1 MQMFDESFFVA
12 LAFATVIA
20 AFLFLKLPQRLLA
33 ALDAKSAEIADELQQ
48 ARKLREEA
56 EALLAD
62 YERRRKSA
70 EQQAEEI
77 VTEAHETAQ
86 RLADE
91 ARAAMQTQLERR
103 IQQAETKIARAE
115 EQLVDEVRA
124 AITQL
129 AVDAAAHLIEKGM
142 SAQQANA
149 LIEQNISELKDR
161 LQ

>member
-1 MQMFDESFFVA
+1 MFDESFFVA
-12 LAFATVIA
+12 LAFAAVIS

-62 YERRRKSA
+62 YEKRRKSA

-77 VTEAHETAQ
+77 VTEARETAQ
-86 RLADE
+86 RLAEE

-103 IQQAETKIARAE
+103 TQQAETKIARAE
-115 EQLVDEVRA
+115 EQLVGEVRA

-129 AVDAAAHLIEKGM
+129 AVDAAAHLIAKGM

>member
-1 MQMFDESFFVA
+1 MFDESFFVA
-12 LAFATVIA
+12 LAFVTVIVA
-20 AFLFLKLPQRLLA
+20 ILYLKLPQRLLGA
-33 ALDAKSAEIADELQQ
+33 MDAKSAEIADELAH

-62 YERRRKSA
+62 YEERRKSA

-77 VTEAHETAQ
+77 VTEARETAQ
-86 RLADE
+86 RLAEE
-91 ARAAMQTQLERR
+91 ARAAMQASLERR
-103 IQQAETKIARAE
+103 TQQAESKIARAE

-124 AITQL
+124 AITRL
-129 AVDAAAHLIEKGM
+129 AIDAAANLIESGM
-142 SAQQANA
+142 SAQQANT

>member
-1 MQMFDESFFVA
+1 MFDESFFVA
-12 LAFATVIA
+12 LAFAAVIA

-62 YERRRKSA
+62 YEKRRKSA
-70 EQQAEEI
+70 EQQADEI
-77 VTEAHETAQ
+77 VTEARETAQ
-86 RLADE
+86 RLAEE
-91 ARAAMQTQLERR
+91 ARAAMQAQLERR
-103 IQQAETKIARAE
+103 TQQAETKIARTE
-115 EQLVDEVRA
+115 EQLVGEVRA

-129 AVDAAAHLIEKGM
+129 AVDAAAHLIETGM
-142 SAQQANA
+142 SAQQANT
-149 LIEQNISELKDR
+149 LVEQNISELKDR

>member
-1 MQMFDESFFVA
+1 MFDESFFVA

-20 AFLFLKLPQRLLA
+20 AFLFLKLPQLLLA
-33 ALDAKSAEIADELQQ
+33 ALDAKSAEIADELHQ

-62 YERRRKSA
+62 YEKRRKSA
-70 EQQAEEI
+70 EQQADEI
-77 VTEAHETAQ
+77 VTEARETAQ
-86 RLADE
+86 RLAKE
-91 ARAAMQTQLERR
+91 ARAAMQAQLERR
-103 IQQAETKIARAE
+103 TQQAETKIARAE
-115 EQLVDEVRA
+115 EQLVGEVRA

>member
-1 MQMFDESFFVA
+1 MFDESFFVA

-20 AFLFLKLPQRLLA
+20 AFLYLKLPQRLLA
-33 ALDAKSAEIADELQQ
+33 ALDAKSAEIANELEQ

-56 EALLAD
+56 QALLAD
-62 YERRRKSA
+62 YETRRKSA
-70 EQQAEEI
+70 DQQAEVI
-77 VTEAHETAQ
+77 LTEAREMAQ
-86 RLADE
+86 RLAE
-91 ARAAMQTQLERR
+91 ESRTAMQAQLERR
-103 IQQAETKIARAE
+103 TLQAESKIARAE
-115 EQLVDEVRA
+115 EQLVGEVRA

-129 AVDAAAHLIEKGM
+129 AVDAAAHLIETGM